1 MVRILIAMR
10 AAALRNARQ
19 SRFGT
24 VALIGGA
31 IAGLAT
37 AVSTLLLGA
46 TTTAG
51 RTGGADQLGLVMLSW
66 MAGRIGF
73 AAFSGGDPAIP
84 LDLLRIIPAHRT
96 ELARALLLLGL
107 ADPAMPFLGIAFAA
121 VVVYG
126 FRLGWPAGVVAVL
139 GAAGSLLLI
148 SFLSTIVAA
157 KVPTGSR
164 RRQDLGLLLSAA
176 VISVVVVLGTLIP
189 ALFSLLARGR
199 ARGLAVV
206 LRVLPSGWAVN
217 AAAQAA
223 AGHILMTLLPLVGL
237 VAGCIALV
245 LWWPRVLGARL
256 LAQASSARRGHARR
270 RRLLPATPTGA
281 AVSRE
286 LRLWIRDPNR
296 AGFLLI
302 AAVVGLGI
310 CAVPLISRGT
320 TLLLPFAGCGTAI
333 IAGAVAANLY
343 GFDGRS
349 IAVVLDAAAERADVR
364 GRQLG
369 WLLLVGPYSVV
380 LTVIGVIIAHSD
392 WAMPWAL
399 GLLAAILGGAAGIL
413 PLVSLIAPQPLD
425 GSGSPGPAWVAKAY
439 VAIALIAV
447 STVPALTLLIVG
459 TVTDDAMVRWLALP
473 AGVASGVAAATLLGG
488 VARRRLAERGPEVY
502 QVLADAGSR

>member
-84 LDLLRIIPAHRT
+84 LDLFRIIPAPRT

-157 KVPTGSR
+157 KVPTGSPR
-164 RRQDLGLLLSAA
+164 TSGCCCPPRSSVSSSYSA
-176 VISVVVVLGTLIP
+176 P
-189 ALFSLLARGR
+189 
-199 ARGLAVV
+199 
-206 LRVLPSGWAVN
+206 
-217 AAAQAA
+217 
-223 AGHILMTLLPLVGL
+223 
-237 VAGCIALV
+237 
-245 LWWPRVLGARL
+245 
-256 LAQASSARRGHARR
+256 
-270 RRLLPATPTGA
+270 
-281 AVSRE
+281 
-286 LRLWIRDPNR
+286 
-296 AGFLLI
+296 
-302 AAVVGLGI
+302 
-310 CAVPLISRGT
+310 
-320 TLLLPFAGCGTAI
+320 
-333 IAGAVAANLY
+333 
-343 GFDGRS
+343 
-349 IAVVLDAAAERADVR
+349 
-364 GRQLG
+364 
-369 WLLLVGPYSVV
+369 
-380 LTVIGVIIAHSD
+380 
-392 WAMPWAL
+392 
-399 GLLAAILGGAAGIL
+399 
-413 PLVSLIAPQPLD
+413 
-425 GSGSPGPAWVAKAY
+425 
-439 VAIALIAV
+439 
-447 STVPALTLLIVG
+447 
-459 TVTDDAMVRWLALP
+459 
-473 AGVASGVAAATLLGG
+473 
-488 VARRRLAERGPEVY
+488 
-502 QVLADAGSR
+502 